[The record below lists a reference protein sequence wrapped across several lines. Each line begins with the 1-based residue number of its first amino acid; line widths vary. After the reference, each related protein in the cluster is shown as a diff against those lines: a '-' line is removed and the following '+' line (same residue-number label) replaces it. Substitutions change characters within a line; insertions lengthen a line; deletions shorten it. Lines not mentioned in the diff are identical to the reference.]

1 MKSTLIY
8 VSSFIL
14 FLSCASAVTNEEV
27 NPTEVLTNNQTATT
41 ETVESAEKT
50 AISKDLTA
58 QEFKAGIDG
67 GNILLLDVRTPAEF
81 AGGSIASAINIDYN
95 AANFSQQIDA
105 LSKDKPVYLF
115 CQSGGRSGKAL
126 KLFTEKGFPE
136 VYNLIGGYGAWP
148 FK

>member
-41 ETVESAEKT
+41 ETVETAEKT

-95 AANFSQQIDA
+95 AADFSQQIDA

>member
-41 ETVESAEKT
+41 ESVATAEKT

-95 AANFSQQIDA
+95 AADFSQQIDA

>member
-14 FLSCASAVTNEEV
+14 FLSCASAVTNEQANPAEV
-27 NPTEVLTNNQTATT
+27 STNDQTSTT
-41 ETVESAEKT
+41 ETVATAEKT
-50 AISKDLTA
+50 TISKDLTA

-67 GNILLLDVRTPAEF
+67 GNILLVDVRTPGEF
-81 AGGSIASAINIDYN
+81 SGGSIAGAVNIDYT
-95 AANFSQQIDA
+95 AADFSQKIDG
-105 LSKDKPVYLF
+105 LSKDKPVYIF

-126 KLFTEKGFPE
+126 KVFTDKGFPE

>member
-14 FLSCASAVTNEEV
+14 FMSCASAVTNEQV
-27 NPTEVLTNNQTATT
+27 NPTEESSNNETSTT
-41 ETVESAEKT
+41 ETIATAEKT

-67 GNILLLDVRTPAEF
+67 GNILLLDVRTPDEF
-81 AGGSIASAINIDYN
+81 SGGSIPGAINIDYT
-95 AANFSQQIDA
+95 AADFSQQIDG
-105 LSKDKPVYLF
+105 LLKDKPVYIF

-126 KLFTEKGFPE
+126 KIFNEKGFPE

>member
-27 NPTEVLTNNQTATT
+27 NPTEVSSNNPVSTT
-41 ETVESAEKT
+41 ETIATAEKT
-50 AISKDLTA
+50 TISKDLSA

-67 GNILLLDVRTPAEF
+67 GNILLLDVRTPGEF
-81 AGGSIASAINIDYN
+81 AGGSIAGAINIDYT
-95 AANFSQQIDA
+95 AADFSQQIDG

-126 KLFTEKGFPE
+126 KLLTEKGFPE

>member
-14 FLSCASAVTNEEV
+14 FLSCASAVTNDEGNPAEV
-27 NPTEVLTNNQTATT
+27 SSNNQPATT
-41 ETVESAEKT
+41 ESIASSEKI
-50 AISKDLTA
+50 AVSKDLTA
-58 QEFKAGIDG
+58 QEFKEGIDK
-67 GNILLLDVRTPAEF
+67 GNILLLDVRTPSEF
-81 AGGSIASAINIDYN
+81 AGGSIAGAINIDYT
-95 AANFSQQIDA
+95 AADFSQQIDI

-126 KLFTEKGFPE
+126 KVFTAKGFPE

>member
-1 MKSTLIY
+1 MKSTFIY

-14 FLSCASAVTNEEV
+14 FLSCASAVTNEQV
-27 NPTEVLTNNQTATT
+27 NPAEVSTNDQTPTT
-41 ETVESAEKT
+41 ETVATAEKT
-50 AISKDLTA
+50 IISKDLGA

-67 GNILLLDVRTPAEF
+67 GNVLLVDVRTPGEF
-81 AGGSIASAINIDYN
+81 SGGTIAGAVNIDYT
-95 AANFSQQIDA
+95 AADFSQKIDG
-105 LSKDKPVYLF
+105 LSKDKPVYIF

-126 KLFTEKGFPE
+126 KVFADKGFPE

>member
-1 MKSTLIY
+1 MKSTFIY

-14 FLSCASAVTNEEV
+14 FLSCASAVTNEPE
-27 NPTEVLTNNQTATT
+27 NPIEETTTNQTTIA
-41 ETVESAEKT
+41 EPVATVEKT
-50 AISKDLTA
+50 VISKDLTA
-58 QEFKAGIDG
+58 QEFKKGIDG
-67 GNILLLDVRTPAEF
+67 GNILLLDVRTPGEF
-81 AGGSIASAINIDYN
+81 AGGSIAGAINIDYT
-95 AANFSQQIDA
+95 AADFSQQIDG

-126 KLFTEKGFPE
+126 KVFTDKGFPE

>member
-27 NPTEVLTNNQTATT
+27 NPTEGLTNNQTATT
-41 ETVESAEKT
+41 ETAETAEKT

-95 AANFSQQIDA
+95 AADFSQQIDA